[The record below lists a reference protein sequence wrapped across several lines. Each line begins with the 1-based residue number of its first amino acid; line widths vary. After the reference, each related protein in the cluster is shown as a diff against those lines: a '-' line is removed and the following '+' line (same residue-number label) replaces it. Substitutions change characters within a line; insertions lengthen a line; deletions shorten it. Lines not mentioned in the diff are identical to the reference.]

1 MQAIKDLRRLLET
14 LEPALSSEEYIFC
27 SFENAVYGDF
37 KELRP
42 ICAYQEDEGLTLIID
57 RKMADRSG
65 LEYSSVYRRITLQV
79 HSSLDAVGL
88 TAAVAGQ
95 LSDCGINANVV
106 AAFHHDH
113 IFVPAAKAAS
123 AMTALQT
130 LQRTALR
137 NAK

>member
-1 MQAIKDLRRLLET
+1 MQAVKDLRRLLET

-27 SFENAVYGDF
+27 SFANAVYGDF
-37 KELRP
+37 RELRP
-42 ICAYQEDEGLTLIID
+42 ICAYQEDEGLTLIVD
-57 RKMADRSG
+57 RKMADRNA
-65 LEYSSVYRRITLQV
+65 LEYGSVFRRITLQV

-88 TAAVAGQ
+88 TAAVAER
-95 LSDCGINANVV
+95 LSDCGISANVV

-130 LQRTALR
+130 LQHTAR
-137 NAK
+137 RDAK